1 MFQYG
6 SVAEGLKV
14 QHRHAD
20 GSWVTMEPQD
30 VLDPA
35 ELDPEREW
43 NRGHVFVCP
52 RCEESVRIT
61 PPADQPEVPAAG

>member
-6 SVAEGLKV
+6 IVAEGLKV
-14 QHRHAD
+14 EHRHAD
-20 GSWVTMEPQD
+20 GSWVTMEPQE
-30 VLDPA
+30 VRDPA
-35 ELDPEREW
+35 EVDPEREW

-61 PPADQPEVPAAG
+61 PPADQPEGSAAG

>member
-6 SVAEGLKV
+6 IVAEGLKV
-14 QHRHAD
+14 EHRHAD
-20 GSWVTMEPQD
+20 GSWVTMEPQE
-30 VLDPA
+30 VRDPA
-35 ELDPEREW
+35 EVDPEREW

-61 PPADQPEVPAAG
+61 PPADQPEGAAAG